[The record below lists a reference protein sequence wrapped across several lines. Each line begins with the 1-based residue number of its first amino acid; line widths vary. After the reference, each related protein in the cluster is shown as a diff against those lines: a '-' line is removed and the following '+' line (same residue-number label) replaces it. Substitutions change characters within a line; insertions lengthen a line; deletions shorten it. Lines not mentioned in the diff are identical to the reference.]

1 MQVLTIQHV
10 IMIQVKVHRI
20 ALLVS
25 VMVGVQAAIVVLLDL
40 LLDHHHLQV
49 GPSLGNV
56 TNYQEGLH
64 RHYST
69 VPVLD
74 GLFL

>member
-10 IMIQVKVHRI
+10 TTIQVKVHRI

-40 LLDHHHLQV
+40 QLEHHHHQV
-49 GPSLGNV
+49 GTSFGNV
-56 TNYQEGLH
+56 IKYQEGPR

-69 VPVLD
+69 VPVFD